1 MKTLIR
7 TLATVAIAGT
17 ITLTAAPAVPAAT
30 DGPSL
35 ACATVDD
42 CEVVIDG
49 LYPQLVDL
57 GAEVNDLRELRTRAE
72 RKIARKDARI
82 ELLQEKL
89 ARARAN

>member
-1 MKTLIR
+1 MFKKTLI
-7 TLATVAIAGT
+7 AAAVAAG

-35 ACATVDD
+35 ACATAED
-42 CEVVIDG
+42 CQVVIDQ

-57 GAEVNDLRELRTRAE
+57 GAEVNDLREIRTRSE

-82 ELLQEKL
+82 LLLQEKL
-89 ARARAN
+89 ATARANR